1 MIYNAPVK
9 DMMYLVN
16 DWIGLDKLTA
26 LPGYEDVDAEI
37 LEAILEESAKFCSTE
52 LLTINR
58 QGDEQG
64 AKFENGSVTTPP
76 GFKEAYDKFIE
87 NGWTSI
93 DADPEHGGQ
102 GLPKL
107 FQNLLDEMLSATNL
121 AFKLYSELSH
131 GVYHL
136 LATTASDEI
145 RARYLPNMA
154 AGTWSGSM
162 CLTEPQCGTDLGLL
176 TTKAAANDDGSY
188 SISGSKIFITSGDN
202 DLTENILH
210 LVLARLEGSPEGSR
224 GITLF
229 LVPKTLVNDD
239 GSLGDRNA
247 VHTAAIEHKMGIRG
261 SATCALN
268 FEGATG
274 YMIGEPNRGLAAMF
288 KMMNIE
294 RLTVGIQGLGFADI
308 AYQNAVVYARERLQ
322 SKAPAPRPDDSK
334 AADPIIYQ
342 PEIKRQLLACRSQ
355 IEGARALCVYAGYHV
370 DVMEKSPDTE
380 TQANAANTVALL
392 TPVIKAFATDLGME
406 CTLSAQQVFGGH
418 GYVSE
423 HGMEQLVRDC
433 RITQI
438 YEGTNEVQAA
448 DLVFRKLSGRTGE
461 FAGRFFAGWRQ
472 ILDDNSAHDDL
483 GAYVAPTIEALEKL
497 VDATAWIQEKMQS
510 DPGLASGAA
519 TNYLRLFAL
528 SIIACIWT
536 DIIASLRDKQ
546 GDFFD
551 AKRDTA
557 LFYMQHVL
565 PETAALHA
573 VTTKGSDSLAEFD
586 VDAF

>member
-1 MIYNAPVK
+1 MIYNAPIK
-9 DMMYLVN
+9 EMMFLVN
-16 DWIGLDKLTA
+16 DWIGMHKLTA
-26 LPGYEDVDAEI
+26 LPGNEDIDAEV
-37 LEAILEESAKFCSTE
+37 LEAILEEAGKFCSTE

-58 QGDEQG
+58 QGDEVG
-64 AKFENGSVTTPP
+64 ATFENGSVTTPP
-76 GFKEAYDKFIE
+76 GFKEAYKKFIE

-107 FQNLLDEMLSATNL
+107 FQNLIDEMLSGCNL
-121 AFKLYSELSH
+121 SFKLYSELSH

-136 LATTASDEI
+136 LATTASKEI
-145 RARYLPNMA
+145 RDRYLPKLV

-162 CLTEPQCGTDLGLL
+162 CLTESHCGTDLGLL
-176 TTKAAANDDGSY
+176 TTKAAANKDGSY

-210 LVLARLEGSPEGSR
+210 LVLARLEGAPEGSR
-224 GITLF
+224 GISLF
-229 LVPKTLVNDD
+229 LVPRFLVNDD
-239 GSLGDRNA
+239 GSLGERNP
-247 VHTAAIEHKMGIRG
+247 VYTASIEHKMGIRG

-268 FEGATG
+268 FENATG
-274 YMIGEPNRGLAAMF
+274 YMIGEPNYGLATMF

-294 RLTVGIQGLGFADI
+294 RLTIGVQGLGFADI
-308 AYQNAVVYARERLQ
+308 AYQNAVHYARERLQ
-322 SKAPAPRPDDSK
+322 SRAPAPRPDDSK

-342 PEIKRQLLACRSQ
+342 PEIKRQLLSIRSQ
-355 IEGARALCVYAGYHV
+355 IEGTRALIVYAGFHV
-370 DVMEKSPDTE
+370 DVMEKSKDAV
-380 TQANAANTVALL
+380 TQADAADTVALL
-392 TPVIKAFATDLGME
+392 TPVLKAFATDLGME

-438 YEGTNEVQAA
+438 YEGTNEVQAG

-461 FAGRFFAGWRQ
+461 FVGRFFANWRQ
-472 ILDDNSAHDDL
+472 MLNDNSAHDDMN
-483 GAYVAPTIEALEKL
+483 AYVAPTLEALEKL
-497 VDATAWIQEKMQS
+497 VGATAWTQERMQS
-510 DPGLASGAA
+510 DPGMASGAA

-573 VTTKGSDSLAEFD
+573 VITSGSESLAEFD
-586 VDAF
+586 VNAF

>member
-1 MIYNAPVK
+1 MIYNAPIK
-9 DMMYLVN
+9 EMMFLVN
-16 DWIGLDKLTA
+16 DWIGMDRLTA
-26 LPGYEDVDAEI
+26 LPGNEDVDAEV
-37 LEAILEESAKFCSTE
+37 LEAILEEAGKFCSNE
-52 LLTINR
+52 LLPINR
-58 QGDEQG
+58 QGDEVG
-64 AKFENGSVTTPP
+64 ATFENGCVTTPP
-76 GFKEAYDKFIE
+76 GFKEAYKKFIE
-87 NGWTSI
+87 NGWTGI

-107 FQNLLDEMLSATNL
+107 FQNLIDEMLSGCNL
-121 AFKLYSELSH
+121 SFKLYSELSH

-136 LATTASDEI
+136 LASTASKEI
-145 RARYLPNMA
+145 RDRYLPKLV

-162 CLTEPQCGTDLGLL
+162 CLTEPHCGTDLGLL
-176 TTKAAANDDGSY
+176 TTKAAANKDGSY

-210 LVLARLEGSPEGSR
+210 LVLARLEDAPEGSR
-224 GITLF
+224 GISLF
-229 LVPKTLVNDD
+229 LVPRFLVNDD
-239 GSLGDRNA
+239 GSLGERNP
-247 VHTAAIEHKMGIRG
+247 VYTAAIEHKMGIRA

-274 YMIGEPNRGLAAMF
+274 YMIGEPNYGLAAMF

-294 RLTVGIQGLGFADI
+294 RLTIGVQGLGFADI
-308 AYQNAVVYARERLQ
+308 AYQNAVHYARERLQ

-334 AADPIIYQ
+334 AADPIILQ
-342 PEIKRQLLACRSQ
+342 PEIKRQLLSIRSQ
-355 IEGARALCVYAGYHV
+355 IEGTRALIVYAGFHV
-370 DVMEKSPDTE
+370 DVMEKSTDAV
-380 TQANAANTVALL
+380 TQANAADTVALL
-392 TPVIKAFATDLGME
+392 TPVLKAFATDLGME

-438 YEGTNEVQAA
+438 YEGTNEVQAG

-461 FAGRFFAGWRQ
+461 FAGRFFANWRQ
-472 ILDDNSAHDDL
+472 MLNDNSTHDDMN
-483 GAYVAPTIEALEKL
+483 AYVDPTLEALEKL
-497 VDATAWIQEKMQS
+497 VDATAWIQKRMQS
-510 DPGLASGAA
+510 DPGMVSGAA

-528 SIIACIWT
+528 SIIACVWV

-565 PETAALHA
+565 PETAAIHSVITL
-573 VTTKGSDSLAEFD
+573 GSESLAEFD
-586 VDAF
+586 VNAL

>member
-1 MIYNAPVK
+1 MIYNAPIK
-9 DMMYLVN
+9 EMMFLVN
-16 DWIGLDKLTA
+16 DWIGMDRLTA
-26 LPGYEDVDAEI
+26 LPGNEDVDAEV
-37 LEAILEESAKFCSTE
+37 LEAILEEAGKFCSNE
-52 LLTINR
+52 LLPINR
-58 QGDEQG
+58 QGDEVG
-64 AKFENGSVTTPP
+64 ATFENGSVTTPP
-76 GFKEAYDKFIE
+76 GFKEAYKKFIE

-107 FQNLLDEMLSATNL
+107 FQNLIDEMLSGCNL
-121 AFKLYSELSH
+121 SFKLYSELSH

-136 LATTASDEI
+136 LASTASKEI
-145 RARYLPNMA
+145 RDRYLPKLV

-162 CLTEPQCGTDLGLL
+162 CLTEPHCGTDLGLL
-176 TTKAAANDDGSY
+176 TTKAAANKDGSY

-210 LVLARLEGSPEGSR
+210 LVLARLEDAPEGSR
-224 GITLF
+224 GISLF
-229 LVPKTLVNDD
+229 LVPRFLVSDD
-239 GSLGDRNA
+239 GSLGERNP
-247 VHTAAIEHKMGIRG
+247 VYTASIEHKMGIRG

-274 YMIGEPNRGLAAMF
+274 YLIGKPNYGLAVMF

-294 RLTVGIQGLGFADI
+294 RLTIGVQGVGFADI
-308 AYQNAVVYARERLQ
+308 AYQNAVHYARERLQ
-322 SKAPAPRPDDSK
+322 SRAPAPRPNESK

-342 PEIKRQLLACRSQ
+342 PEIKRQLLSIRSQ
-355 IEGARALCVYAGYHV
+355 IEGTRALIVYAGFHV
-370 DVMEKSPDTE
+370 DVMEKSTDAE
-380 TQANAANTVALL
+380 AQANAEDTVALL
-392 TPVIKAFATDLGME
+392 TPVLKAFATDLGME
-406 CTLSAQQVFGGH
+406 STLSAQQVFGGH

-438 YEGTNEVQAA
+438 YEGTNEVQAG

-461 FAGRFFAGWRQ
+461 FAGRFFANWRQ
-472 ILDDNSAHDDL
+472 MLNDNSTHDDMN
-483 GAYVAPTIEALEKL
+483 AYVDPTLEALVKL
-497 VDATAWIQEKMQS
+497 VDATAWIQERMQS
-510 DPGLASGAA
+510 DPGMVSGAA
-519 TNYLRLFAL
+519 TDYLRLFAL
-528 SIIACIWT
+528 SIIACVWV

-565 PETAALHA
+565 PETAAIHS
-573 VTTKGSDSLAEFD
+573 VITSGSESLAEFD
-586 VDAF
+586 VNAL

>member
-1 MIYNAPVK
+1 
-9 DMMYLVN
+9 
-16 DWIGLDKLTA
+16 
-26 LPGYEDVDAEI
+26 
-37 LEAILEESAKFCSTE
+37 
-52 LLTINR
+52 
-58 QGDEQG
+58 
-64 AKFENGSVTTPP
+64 
-76 GFKEAYDKFIE
+76 
-87 NGWTSI
+87 
-93 DADPEHGGQ
+93 
-102 GLPKL
+102 
-107 FQNLLDEMLSATNL
+107 MLSGCNL
-121 AFKLYSELSH
+121 SFKLYSELSH

-136 LATTASDEI
+136 LATTASKEI
-145 RARYLPNMA
+145 RDRYLPKLV

-162 CLTEPQCGTDLGLL
+162 CLTEPHCGTDLGLL
-176 TTKAAANDDGSY
+176 TTKAAANKDGSY

-210 LVLARLEGSPEGSR
+210 LVLARLEDAPEGSR
-224 GITLF
+224 GISLF
-229 LVPKTLVNDD
+229 LVPRFLVNDD
-239 GSLGDRNA
+239 GSLGERNP
-247 VHTAAIEHKMGIRG
+247 VYTASIEHKMGIRA

-268 FEGATG
+268 FENATG
-274 YMIGEPNRGLAAMF
+274 YMIGEPNYGLATMF

-294 RLTVGIQGLGFADI
+294 RLTIGIQGLGFADI
-308 AYQNAVVYARERLQ
+308 AYQNAVHYARERLQ
-322 SKAPAPRPDDSK
+322 SRAPAPRPDDSK

-342 PEIKRQLLACRSQ
+342 PEIKRQLLSIRSQ
-355 IEGARALCVYAGYHV
+355 IEGTRALIVYAGFHV
-370 DVMEKSPDTE
+370 DVMEKSKDAV
-380 TQANAANTVALL
+380 TQADAADTVALL
-392 TPVIKAFATDLGME
+392 TPVLKAFATDLGME

-438 YEGTNEVQAA
+438 YEGTNEVQAG

-461 FAGRFFAGWRQ
+461 FAGRFFANWRQ
-472 ILDDNSAHDDL
+472 MLNDNSAHDDMN
-483 GAYVAPTIEALEKL
+483 AYVAPTLEALEKL
-497 VDATAWIQEKMQS
+497 VDATAWTQERMQS
-510 DPGLASGAA
+510 DPGMASGAA

-573 VTTKGSDSLAEFD
+573 VITNGSESLAEFD
-586 VDAF
+586 VNAF

>member
-1 MIYNAPVK
+1 MVYNAPIK
-9 DMMYLVN
+9 EMMFLVN
-16 DWIGLDKLTA
+16 DWIGMDRLTA
-26 LPGYEDVDAEI
+26 LPGNEDVDAEV
-37 LEAILEESAKFCSTE
+37 LEAILEEAGKFCSNE
-52 LLTINR
+52 LLPINR
-58 QGDEQG
+58 QGDEVG
-64 AKFENGSVTTPP
+64 ATFENGCVTTPP
-76 GFKEAYDKFIE
+76 GFKEAYKKFIE
-87 NGWTSI
+87 NGWTGI

-107 FQNLLDEMLSATNL
+107 FQNLIDEMLSGCNL

-136 LATTASDEI
+136 LATSASDEI
-145 RARYLPNMA
+145 RDRYLPKLV

-162 CLTEPQCGTDLGLL
+162 CLTEPHCGTDLGLL
-176 TTKAAANDDGSY
+176 TTKAAANKDGSY

-210 LVLARLEGSPEGSR
+210 LVLARLEDAPEGSR
-224 GITLF
+224 GISLF
-229 LVPKTLVNDD
+229 LVPRFLVNDD
-239 GSLGDRNA
+239 GSLGERNP
-247 VHTAAIEHKMGIRG
+247 VYTASIEHKMGIRA

-268 FEGATG
+268 FEDATG
-274 YMIGEPNRGLAAMF
+274 YMIGEPNYGLAAMF

-294 RLTVGIQGLGFADI
+294 RLTIGVQGLGFADI
-308 AYQNAVVYARERLQ
+308 AYQNAVHYARERLQ

-342 PEIKRQLLACRSQ
+342 PEIKRQLLAIRSQ
-355 IEGARALCVYAGYHV
+355 IEGVRALIVYAGFHV
-370 DVMEKSPDTE
+370 DVMEKSTDAVR
-380 TQANAANTVALL
+380 QADAADTVALL
-392 TPVIKAFATDLGME
+392 TPVLKAFATDLGME

-438 YEGTNEVQAA
+438 YEGTNEVQAG

-461 FAGRFFAGWRQ
+461 FAGRFFAQWRQ
-472 ILDDNSAHDDL
+472 MLNDNSAHDDMS
-483 GAYVAPTIEALEKL
+483 AYVAPTLEALEKL
-497 VDATAWIQEKMQS
+497 VDATAWIQEKMQPY
-510 DPGLASGAA
+510 PGMASGAA

-557 LFYMQHVL
+557 LFYVQHVL
-565 PETAALHA
+565 PETSALHS
-573 VTTKGSDSLAEFD
+573 VITEGSESLAGFD
-586 VDAF
+586 VNAF

>member
-1 MIYNAPVK
+1 MIYNAPIK
-9 DMMYLVN
+9 EMMFLVN

-26 LPGYEDVDAEI
+26 LPGYEDVDAEV
-37 LEAILEESAKFCSTE
+37 LEAILEEAGKFCSTE

-58 QGDEQG
+58 QGDEVG

-76 GFKEAYDKFIE
+76 GFKEAYKKFIE

-93 DADPEHGGQ
+93 DADPEYGGQ

-107 FQNLLDEMLSATNL
+107 FQNLIDEMLSGCNL

-136 LATTASDEI
+136 LASIASKEI
-145 RARYLPNMA
+145 RDRYLPKMV

-162 CLTEPQCGTDLGLL
+162 CLTEPHCGTDLGLL
-176 TTKAAANDDGSY
+176 TTKAAANEDGSY

-210 LVLARLEGSPEGSR
+210 LVLARLEDAPEGSR
-224 GITLF
+224 GISLF
-229 LVPKTLVNDD
+229 LVPRFLVNDD
-239 GSLGDRNA
+239 GSLGERNP
-247 VHTAAIEHKMGIRG
+247 VYTASIEHKMGIRA

-268 FEGATG
+268 FENATG
-274 YMIGEPNRGLAAMF
+274 YMIGEPNYGLATMF

-294 RLTVGIQGLGFADI
+294 RLTIGVQGLGFADI
-308 AYQNAVVYARERLQ
+308 AYQNAVHYARERLQ

-334 AADPIIYQ
+334 AADPIILQ
-342 PEIKRQLLACRSQ
+342 PEIKRQLLSIRSQ
-355 IEGARALCVYAGYHV
+355 IEGTRALIVYAGFHV
-370 DVMEKSPDTE
+370 DVMEKSTDAV
-380 TQANAANTVALL
+380 TQADAADTVALL
-392 TPVIKAFATDLGME
+392 TPVLKAFATDLGME

-438 YEGTNEVQAA
+438 YEGTNEVQAG

-461 FAGRFFAGWRQ
+461 FAGRFFANWRQ
-472 ILDDNSAHDDL
+472 MLNDNSAHDDMS
-483 GAYVAPTIEALEKL
+483 AYVAPTLEALENL
-497 VDATAWIQEKMQS
+497 VDATAWIQEKIQS
-510 DPGLASGAA
+510 DPGMASGAA

-528 SIIACIWT
+528 SIIACVWV
-536 DIIASLRDKQ
+536 DIIASLRDRQ
-546 GDFFD
+546 SDFFD

-573 VTTKGSDSLAEFD
+573 VITEGSESLATFD
-586 VDAF
+586 VNTF

>member
-1 MIYNAPVK
+1 MIYNAPIK
-9 DMMYLVN
+9 EMMFLVN
-16 DWIGLDKLTA
+16 DWIGMDRLTA
-26 LPGYEDVDAEI
+26 LPGNEDVDAEV
-37 LEAILEESAKFCSTE
+37 LEAILEEAGKFCSNE
-52 LLTINR
+52 LLPINR
-58 QGDEQG
+58 QGDEVG
-64 AKFENGSVTTPP
+64 ATFENGCVTTPP
-76 GFKEAYDKFIE
+76 GFKEAYKKFIE
-87 NGWTSI
+87 NGWTGI

-107 FQNLLDEMLSATNL
+107 FQNLIDEMLSGCNL

-136 LATTASDEI
+136 LATSASDEI
-145 RARYLPNMA
+145 RDRYLPKLV

-162 CLTEPQCGTDLGLL
+162 CLTEPHCGTDLGLL
-176 TTKAAANDDGSY
+176 TTKAAANKDGSY

-210 LVLARLEGSPEGSR
+210 LVLARLEDAPEGSR
-224 GITLF
+224 GISLF
-229 LVPKTLVNDD
+229 LVPRFLVNDD
-239 GSLGDRNA
+239 GSLGERNP
-247 VHTAAIEHKMGIRG
+247 VYTASIEHKMGIRA

-268 FEGATG
+268 FENATG
-274 YMIGEPNRGLAAMF
+274 YMIGEPNYGLATMF

-294 RLTVGIQGLGFADI
+294 RLTIGIQGLGFADI
-308 AYQNAVVYARERLQ
+308 AYQNAVHYARERLQ
-322 SKAPAPRPDDSK
+322 SRAPAPRPDDSK

-342 PEIKRQLLACRSQ
+342 PEIKRQLLSIRSQ
-355 IEGARALCVYAGYHV
+355 IEGTRALIVYAGFHV
-370 DVMEKSPDTE
+370 DVMEKSKDAV
-380 TQANAANTVALL
+380 TQADAADTVALL
-392 TPVIKAFATDLGME
+392 TPVLKAFATDLGME

-438 YEGTNEVQAA
+438 YEGTNEVQAG
-448 DLVFRKLSGRTGE
+448 DLVFRKLSGRIGE
-461 FAGRFFAGWRQ
+461 FAGRFFANWRQ
-472 ILDDNSAHDDL
+472 MLNDNSAHDDMN
-483 GAYVAPTIEALEKL
+483 AYVAPTLEALEKL
-497 VDATAWIQEKMQS
+497 VDATAWTQERMQS
-510 DPGLASGAA
+510 DPGMASGAA

-573 VTTKGSDSLAEFD
+573 VITSGSESLAEFD
-586 VDAF
+586 VNAF

>member
-1 MIYNAPVK
+1 
-9 DMMYLVN
+9 MMFLVN
-16 DWIGLDKLTA
+16 DWIGMHKLTA
-26 LPGYEDVDAEI
+26 LPGNEDIDAEV
-37 LEAILEESAKFCSTE
+37 LEAILEEAGKFCSTE

-58 QGDEQG
+58 QGDEVG
-64 AKFENGSVTTPP
+64 ATFENGSITTPP
-76 GFKEAYDKFIE
+76 GFKEAYKKFID

-107 FQNLLDEMLSATNL
+107 FQNLIDEMLSGCNL
-121 AFKLYSELSH
+121 SFKLYSELSH

-136 LATTASDEI
+136 LATTASKEI
-145 RARYLPNMA
+145 RDRYLPKLV

-162 CLTEPQCGTDLGLL
+162 CLTEPHCGTDLGLL
-176 TTKAAANDDGSY
+176 TTKAAANKDGSY

-210 LVLARLEGSPEGSR
+210 LVLARLEDAPEGSR
-224 GITLF
+224 GISLF
-229 LVPKTLVNDD
+229 LVPRFLVNDD
-239 GSLGDRNA
+239 GSLGERNP
-247 VHTAAIEHKMGIRG
+247 VYTASIEHKMGIRA

-268 FEGATG
+268 FENATG
-274 YMIGEPNRGLAAMF
+274 YMIGEPNYGLATMF

-294 RLTVGIQGLGFADI
+294 RLTIGVQGLGFADI
-308 AYQNAVVYARERLQ
+308 AYQNAVHYARERLQ
-322 SKAPAPRPDDSK
+322 SRAPAPRPDDSK

-342 PEIKRQLLACRSQ
+342 PEIKRQLLSIRSQ
-355 IEGARALCVYAGYHV
+355 IEGTRALIVYAGFHV
-370 DVMEKSPDTE
+370 DVMEKSTDAV
-380 TQANAANTVALL
+380 TQADAADTVALL
-392 TPVIKAFATDLGME
+392 TPVLKAFATDLGME

-438 YEGTNEVQAA
+438 YEGTNEVQAG

-461 FAGRFFAGWRQ
+461 FAGRFFANWRQ
-472 ILDDNSAHDDL
+472 MLNDNSAHDDMN
-483 GAYVAPTIEALEKL
+483 AYVAPTLEALEKL
-497 VDATAWIQEKMQS
+497 VDATAWTQERMQS
-510 DPGLASGAA
+510 DPGMASGAA

-573 VTTKGSDSLAEFD
+573 VITNGSESLAEFD
-586 VDAF
+586 VNAF

>member
-1 MIYNAPVK
+1 
-9 DMMYLVN
+9 MMFLVN
-16 DWIGLDKLTA
+16 DWIGMDRLTA
-26 LPGYEDVDAEI
+26 LPGNEDIDAEV
-37 LEAILEESAKFCSTE
+37 LEAILEEAGKFCSTE

-58 QGDEQG
+58 QGDEVG
-64 AKFENGSVTTPP
+64 ATFENGSVTTPP
-76 GFKEAYDKFIE
+76 GFKEAYKKFIE

-107 FQNLLDEMLSATNL
+107 FQNLIDEMLSGCNL
-121 AFKLYSELSH
+121 SFKLYSELSH

-136 LATTASDEI
+136 LATTASKEI
-145 RARYLPNMA
+145 RDRYLPKLV

-162 CLTEPQCGTDLGLL
+162 CLTEPHCGTDLGLL
-176 TTKAAANDDGSY
+176 TTKAAANKDGSY

-210 LVLARLEGSPEGSR
+210 LVLARLEDAPEGSR
-224 GITLF
+224 GISLF
-229 LVPKTLVNDD
+229 LVPRFLVNDD
-239 GSLGDRNA
+239 GSLGERNP
-247 VHTAAIEHKMGIRG
+247 VYTASIEHKMGIRA

-268 FEGATG
+268 FENATG
-274 YMIGEPNRGLAAMF
+274 YMIGEPNYGLATMF

-294 RLTVGIQGLGFADI
+294 RLTIGIQGLGFADI
-308 AYQNAVVYARERLQ
+308 AYQNAVHYARERLQ
-322 SKAPAPRPDDSK
+322 SRAPAPRPDDSK

-342 PEIKRQLLACRSQ
+342 PEIKRQLLSIRSQ
-355 IEGARALCVYAGYHV
+355 IEGTRALIVYAGFHV
-370 DVMEKSPDTE
+370 DVMEKSKDAV
-380 TQANAANTVALL
+380 TQADAADTVALL
-392 TPVIKAFATDLGME
+392 TPVLKAFATDLGME

-438 YEGTNEVQAA
+438 YEGTNEVQAG
-448 DLVFRKLSGRTGE
+448 DLVFRKLSGRIGE
-461 FAGRFFAGWRQ
+461 FAGRFFANWRQ
-472 ILDDNSAHDDL
+472 MLNDNSAHDDMN
-483 GAYVAPTIEALEKL
+483 AYVSPTLEALEKL
-497 VDATAWIQEKMQS
+497 VDATAWTQERMQS
-510 DPGLASGAA
+510 DPGMASGAA

-573 VTTKGSDSLAEFD
+573 VITNGSESLAEFD
-586 VDAF
+586 VNAF

>member
-1 MIYNAPVK
+1 
-9 DMMYLVN
+9 MMFLVN
-16 DWIGLDKLTA
+16 DWIGMHKLTA
-26 LPGYEDVDAEI
+26 LPGNEDIDAEV
-37 LEAILEESAKFCSTE
+37 LEAILEEAGKFCSTE

-58 QGDEQG
+58 QGDEVG
-64 AKFENGSVTTPP
+64 ATFENGSITTPP
-76 GFKEAYDKFIE
+76 GFKEAYKKFID

-107 FQNLLDEMLSATNL
+107 FQNLIDEMLSGCNL
-121 AFKLYSELSH
+121 SFKLYSELSH

-136 LATTASDEI
+136 LATTASKEI
-145 RARYLPNMA
+145 RDRYLPKLV

-162 CLTEPQCGTDLGLL
+162 CLTEPHCGTDLGLL
-176 TTKAAANDDGSY
+176 TTKAAANKDGSY

-210 LVLARLEGSPEGSR
+210 LVLARLEDAPEGSR
-224 GITLF
+224 GISLF
-229 LVPKTLVNDD
+229 LVPRFLVNDD
-239 GSLGDRNA
+239 GSLGERNP
-247 VHTAAIEHKMGIRG
+247 VYTASIEHKMGIRA

-268 FEGATG
+268 FENATG
-274 YMIGEPNRGLAAMF
+274 YMIGEQNYGLATMF

-294 RLTVGIQGLGFADI
+294 RLTIGIQGLGFADI
-308 AYQNAVVYARERLQ
+308 AYQNAVHYARERLQ
-322 SKAPAPRPDDSK
+322 SRAPAPRPDDSK

-342 PEIKRQLLACRSQ
+342 PEIKRQLLSIRSQ
-355 IEGARALCVYAGYHV
+355 IEGTRALIVYAGFHV
-370 DVMEKSPDTE
+370 DVMEKSKDAV
-380 TQANAANTVALL
+380 TQADAADTVALL
-392 TPVIKAFATDLGME
+392 TPVLKAFATDLGME
-406 CTLSAQQVFGGH
+406 CPLSAQQVFGGH

-438 YEGTNEVQAA
+438 YEGTNEVQAG

-461 FAGRFFAGWRQ
+461 FAGRFFANWRQ
-472 ILDDNSAHDDL
+472 MLNDNSAHDDMN
-483 GAYVAPTIEALEKL
+483 AYVAPTLEALEKL
-497 VDATAWIQEKMQS
+497 VDATAWTQERMQS
-510 DPGLASGAA
+510 DPGMASGAA

-573 VTTKGSDSLAEFD
+573 VITNGSESLAEFD
-586 VDAF
+586 VNAF